1 MAQFSQADMDWLSGP
16 HVSRAWFGVFDFPTG
31 VQYLHNGVGRVTVE
45 GQEYVGV
52 TDPVAG
58 VLVGIS
64 AVEDPR
70 FGQAA
75 KVDIVLG
82 GVNAEFYRSVKAH
95 ARGIEGR
102 SATLRFA
109 AFDPETGQLKLFKNL
124 FPGKM
129 SAPTLHR
136 QGVGTRYVG
145 LTVESFWEA
154 QNFPFGGKW
163 NYADQLRRYPG
174 DKGLQFVG
182 VKVSEKWE

>member
-1 MAQFSQADMDWLSGP
+1 MAEFTQADMDWLSGP
-16 HVSRAWFGVFDFPTG
+16 HVTRAWFGEFDLPTG
-31 VQYLHNGVGRVTVE
+31 IRYLHNGVGEVEVE
-45 GQEYVGV
+45 GQTYVGV
-52 TDPVAG
+52 TDPVG
-58 VLVGIS
+58 GLLVGIS

-75 KVDIVLG
+75 KVDIILS
-82 GVNAEFYRSVKAH
+82 GVNVEFFKSVKRD
-95 ARGIEGR
+95 ARAIEGR
-102 SATLRFA
+102 TATLRFG
-109 AFDPETGQLKLFKNL
+109 AFDPETGQIKLFKNM

-163 NYADQLRRYPG
+163 NDADQRRRYPG

-182 VKVSEKWE
+182 VKVAEKWE